1 MADFIHLHNH
11 SDFSLQ
17 DGAQSV
23 EMLCNRCDDLE
34 MDSIALT
41 EHGNLFSMIPFY
53 KEARKRGLKP
63 ILGCE
68 MYISVGDHTEKK
80 QITTSTGKKWGYNHL
95 ILLVQNEVGY
105 KNLMKLVSI
114 GYLEGFYYRPRV
126 DKSLLQK
133 YNEGL
138 ICTSGCLAGEI
149 NQYAAR
155 DDYEN
160 AKRAAL
166 EYAEIFPDRFYLEIQ
181 NHQIPEERASHSIL
195 KRLST
200 DLNIPLV
207 ATNDCHY
214 ALKEHWEAHDVLF
227 CLGTDKIGVI
237 QIGCDM
243 SLSSFI
249 SSLQTKCL
257 IFSRIHPRL
266 LKIH

>member
-1 MADFIHLHNH
+1 
-11 SDFSLQ
+11 
-17 DGAQSV
+17 
-23 EMLCNRCDDLE
+23 
-34 MDSIALT
+34 
-41 EHGNLFSMIPFY
+41 MIPFY

-95 ILLVQNEVGY
+95 VLLVQNEVGY

-181 NHQIPEERASHSIL
+181 NHQIPEEYASHSIL
-195 KRLST
+195 KRLAS
-200 DLNIPLV
+200 DLSIPLV

-214 ALKEHWEAHDVLF
+214 ALK
-227 CLGTDKIGVI
+227 
-237 QIGCDM
+237 
-243 SLSSFI
+243 
-249 SSLQTKCL
+249 
-257 IFSRIHPRL
+257 
-266 LKIH
+266 